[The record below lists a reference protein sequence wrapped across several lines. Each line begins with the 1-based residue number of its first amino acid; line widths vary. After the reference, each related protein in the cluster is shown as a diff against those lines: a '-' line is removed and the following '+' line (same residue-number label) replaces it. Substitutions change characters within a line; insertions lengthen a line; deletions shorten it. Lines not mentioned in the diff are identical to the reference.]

1 MGAACLAGAAPAWAA
16 ATLVVQRGEEQP
28 ATLYADGD
36 RMRMDMPAHDHG
48 AIGDPAF
55 RPSAVII
62 DAAAKKILMLH
73 ESDKTYTEITEED
86 MKAIQARL
94 AATRAQFAERLKN
107 MPPERRKQIEALNQL
122 GDRKAQPKFTFEKK
136 GEKKT
141 INGIRCETYKVM
153 LDGVPHEEDCI
164 SPWSD
169 GVVKQS
175 DFAGLSKFGRDMVS
189 NMGAKNTNIPLFDQY
204 PGLPISRVPLDEKG
218 APGVESQ
225 VKSVKKGPV
234 PATLFSVP
242 TGFTKKALPFGPG
255 AAGPGVTAPAGLPP
269 AAPKP

>member
-1 MGAACLAGAAPAWAA
+1 MGVSLLAGAATARAA

-36 RMRMDMPAHDHG
+36 RMRMDMPAHDN
-48 AIGDPAF
+48 ATIGDAAF

-94 AATRAQFAERLKN
+94 AASRAQFAERLKN
-107 MPPERRKQIEALNQL
+107 MPPDRRQKLEALSQL
-122 GDRKAQPKFTFEKK
+122 GDRKGPPKFTFEKK

-141 INGIRCETYKVM
+141 INGIRCETYKVL

-175 DFAGLSKFGRDMVS
+175 DFAGLSKFGRDMVT
-189 NMGAKNTNIPLFDQY
+189 NMGAKNSSIPLFDQY

-218 APGVESQ
+218 APGIESQ

-234 PATLFSVP
+234 PATLFNVP
-242 TGFTKKALPFGPG
+242 SGFTKKALPFGPG